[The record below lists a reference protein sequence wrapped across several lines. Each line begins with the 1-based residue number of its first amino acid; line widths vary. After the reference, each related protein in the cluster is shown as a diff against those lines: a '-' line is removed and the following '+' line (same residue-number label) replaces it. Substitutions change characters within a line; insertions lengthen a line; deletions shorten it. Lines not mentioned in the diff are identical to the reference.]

1 MRYLVFVLAMV
12 FFIPAFSE
20 ELDEKAST
28 AALVQQL
35 GKMRSLKTTFH
46 QLVQDGKQTALQE
59 VDGMMWIQRPGQFRW
74 DTNEPYPQQIISNGT
89 IVWVYDI
96 DLEQVIKQKLDTHV
110 GNTPALLLSGDPAT
124 LSKSFAI
131 SAWKSDDNNEW
142 RFDLKPK
149 SEDAVFE
156 KMRVTFIKNRLTDM
170 FLHDALGQTTHIA
183 FTKTELNPDLPSSIF
198 EFTPPVGTDVIEDL

>member
-1 MRYLVFVLAMV
+1 MRYLVFWLGLV
-12 FFIPAFSE
+12 FIAPVFSV

-28 AALVQQL
+28 TALVQQL
-35 GKMRSLKTTFH
+35 GKMRSLKTAFH
-46 QLVQDGKQTALQE
+46 QLVQDAKQAALQE
-59 VDGMMWIQRPGQFRW
+59 VDGMMWIERPGQFRW

-110 GNTPALLLSGDPAT
+110 GNTPALLLSGDPAM

-149 SEDAVFE
+149 SEEAVFE
-156 KMRVTFIKNRLTDM
+156 LMRVTFNKDLITDM
-170 FLHDALGQTTHIA
+170 FLQDALGQTTHIKFEKA
-183 FTKTELNPDLPSSIF
+183 ELNPDLSPSIF
-198 EFTPPVGTDVIEDL
+198 KFIPPAGTDVIEDL